1 MKNKELFY
9 LALAIGGAFLI
20 HKYLMKPKTNGQIKT
35 PVQPSD
41 PLLTSLVN
49 NDIIKISSSSE
60 MPNLLSDQHY
70 QALQYSE
77 YTPDTYQTYYGKAI
91 NNGVVRGVNGSV
103 PLIC

>member
-20 HKYLMKPKTNGQIKT
+20 HKYLMKPKTNDQIKT

-41 PLLTSLVN
+41 PLLKSLFV

-60 MPNLLSDQHY
+60 LTPQLFDKDY

-77 YTPDTYQTYYGKAI
+77 YTPDTYQTYYGK
-91 NNGVVRGVNGSV
+91 NTSNGVIRGVNGSV
-103 PLIC
+103 PLTC

>member
-20 HKYLMKPKTNGQIKT
+20 HKYLMKPKTTDKIKL

-49 NDIIKISSSSE
+49 NDIIKISSSATI
-60 MPNLLSDQHY
+60 PDLLNDQQY

-77 YTPDTYQTYYGKAI
+77 YTPDTYQTYYGK
-91 NNGVVRGVNGSV
+91 NTSNGVIKGVSGFM
-103 PLIC
+103 PIIC

>member
-20 HKYLMKPKTNGQIKT
+20 HKYLMKPKTTDKIKT

-49 NDIIKISSSSE
+49 NDIIKISSSATI
-60 MPNLLSDQHY
+60 PDLLNDQHY

-77 YTPDTYQTYYGKAI
+77 YTPDTYQTYYGKNTSNA
-91 NNGVVRGVNGSV
+91 VMRGVNGSV
-103 PLIC
+103 PTTC

>member
-20 HKYLMKPKTNGQIKT
+20 HKYLMKPKTNDKIKT